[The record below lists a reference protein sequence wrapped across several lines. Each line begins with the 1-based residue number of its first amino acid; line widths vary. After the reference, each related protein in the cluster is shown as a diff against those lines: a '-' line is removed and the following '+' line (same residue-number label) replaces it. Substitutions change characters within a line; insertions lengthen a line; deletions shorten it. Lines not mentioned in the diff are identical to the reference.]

1 MKIKATVVSCQHE
14 TKYGVDNYTRLVKKN
29 ENPDDIIEMI
39 KNECDFNKNSGNEYF
54 DSDIEEIVIDTDDFE
69 IIEN

>member
-14 TKYGVDNYTRLVKKN
+14 TKHGVDNYTRLVKKN

-39 KNECDFNKNSGNEYF
+39 KNECDFNENSRNEYF